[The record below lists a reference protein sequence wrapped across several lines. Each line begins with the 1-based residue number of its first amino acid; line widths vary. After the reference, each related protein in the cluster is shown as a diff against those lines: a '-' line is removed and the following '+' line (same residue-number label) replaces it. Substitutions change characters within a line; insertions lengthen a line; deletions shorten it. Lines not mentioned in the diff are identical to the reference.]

1 MNDRG
6 KFWMQVLVSA
16 LLLVAGLVVILSASY
31 DGGIE
36 KAAIG
41 WIGLVVG
48 YWLR

>member
-1 MNDRG
+1 MTDRD
-6 KFWMQVLVSA
+6 KFWMQVLVSLV
-16 LLLVAGLVVILSASY
+16 LLTAGLVVIFSAAY
-31 DGGIE
+31 AGGIE